1 MSFRDNLQHLRATR
15 HMTQEQ
21 LAMMVGVSRQAVTKW
36 EAERAYPEMD
46 KLVKICQIFD
56 CSIDEL
62 VEGDLTAR
70 PNDPAQSVP
79 NAAAQDTIGYEDHM
93 RSRARRMGVSIGLF
107 VAGCG
112 LGFAA
117 EAIASLALGNPS
129 IVYNGIG
136 IAAVTLAC
144 VAIGLII
151 LIPTTTEH
159 NSFMREHPYLIDF
172 YSAKDRAANEKT
184 RARNLAI
191 GIAVIF
197 LGVISAIAAG
207 CFVDDSAAS
216 EGSMAVTMLLIGTGV
231 GLVVRAA
238 SLWDMTDIDA
248 YNMEALCSLGD
259 KDFESAVQELEP
271 SERRRAETKRW
282 ASHATG
288 TVCGAL
294 MIVATMV
301 ALASLW
307 VTGWEFFWVF
317 WPIGGIGCGLASVV
331 IGAVADRRAQAA

>member
-70 PNDPAQSVP
+70 PNDPAQSVS

-93 RSRARRMGVSIGLF
+93 RSRARRMGVS
-107 VAGCG
+107 
-112 LGFAA
+112 
-117 EAIASLALGNPS
+117 
-129 IVYNGIG
+129 
-136 IAAVTLAC
+136 
-144 VAIGLII
+144 IGLII

-216 EGSMAVTMLLIGTGV
+216 EGSMAVTMLLLGTGV

-238 SLWDMTDIDA
+238 SLWGMTDIDA

-271 SERRRAETKRW
+271 SERCRAEAKRW

-307 VTGWEFFWVF
+307 ITGWEFFWVF

-331 IGAVADRRAQAA
+331 IGAVADRRVQTA

>member
-15 HMTQEQ
+15 QMTQEQ

-70 PNDPAQSVP
+70 PNDPAQSVSK
-79 NAAAQDTIGYEDHM
+79 AAAQDTIGYEDHM

-117 EAIASLALGNPS
+117 EAIASLVLGNPS

-136 IAAVTLAC
+136 IAAVTLVC

-191 GIAVIF
+191 GIAI
-197 LGVISAIAAG
+197 
-207 CFVDDSAAS
+207 
-216 EGSMAVTMLLIGTGV
+216 TMLLLGTGV

-238 SLWDMTDIDA
+238 SLWGMTDIDA

-271 SERRRAETKRW
+271 SERCRAEAKRW

-307 VTGWEFFWVF
+307 ITGWEFFWVF

-331 IGAVADRRAQAA
+331 IGAVADRRVQAA